1 MTASAH
7 SSLRSAATLCPPAP
21 PTGRLVSKALAS
33 VLLPAALGA
42 AGMSDHHAAHLR
54 RWNEGPDSIRSAVA
68 LFSRRA
74 TGWLAAMAS
83 LTLLLGCDEAVE
95 SADLSPTETEET
107 GTGSPPNACE
117 AQLGSGWDLP
127 EPAATGTSGPG
138 VCGSSGIDPA
148 SCPVAPRGRLPAE
161 CASGRIFEGSGFQQG
176 TGPCTPAFENWA
188 CPAGWI
194 PSPAF
199 ADENGVEDVPEGI
212 APFTIC
218 EPPENSP
225 DVGAPPRL
233 SDLRCPDGEIALP
246 QDASCRPLGSPC
258 PTEEERWASEA
269 TLRALAPGYEG
280 PIVYLSP
287 DAAPDGAG
295 TRLSP
300 RRWSAAAGVAAEGA
314 ILALALGDYRGGLQ
328 IDRRVAVLGA
338 CVSGTRISTT
348 QPIVDATTGIL
359 SIASSSPVLVRDLS
373 LTGSRPGIAV
383 VGGNDEPHL
392 LRAISIR
399 GATGHGMYVEGLGSV
414 DADGMVIAST
424 NPLADGRYGR
434 GIEVRSG
441 AALLIRNAAV
451 QENRQ
456 VGVVAFDATTTV
468 TAERV
473 VVEDTSSE
481 LASGTNGNGIL
492 AQSGSRMVLR
502 EVTLR
507 RNAGAGL
514 FAVGSATHVEADDL
528 LVEETQPRQS
538 DSQEGWGVEVSGGAT
553 ASMRRATLLRNH
565 GAGLVVDGDGSRA
578 EVEATLIEQTQPRVS
593 DRSLGLGIAAEDG
606 ASLIL
611 KNVALRGNRGGGL
624 IAIGAR
630 TVVDAERLVVED
642 TQADLTGEGGGQG
655 VGVVAG
661 ARLQVRNA
669 ALRRN
674 TTAGIQASGEGTMVT
689 AFGLLVED
697 TEPSPLLDVGAGVRV
712 LDGASMTLDEAVI
725 RRSRGFGMESWGSS
739 QPSDMTRLVASRVVV
754 DDTRADGVGGGGH
767 GLRAEFG
774 GLVALRD
781 AMIRRSIEFG
791 IYARDATTEV
801 DAERLLVERT
811 APNAISELGIGVTV
825 FQGAGVSL
833 SDVALRRN
841 RAFGLA
847 VVSSGLDL
855 INGGLLDDPIPSR
868 VKASRLLV
876 SDTDANLSDQRAGLG
891 VLVSDG
897 GVATFADTNIQG
909 NREAG
914 IEVNAGCMGV
924 RRVAVL
930 QTRSSLRDGR
940 FGDGLFLVG
949 SSTIRGGD
957 LTLWENAR
965 CGLLVTGEG
974 AAVALSGAILGRNLF
989 GLSLL
994 STDLTPSKLA
1004 MAIRREVYFENNL
1017 DLFTEIL
1024 EIPDPFDALESLDI
1038 REAADASVP

>member
-1 MTASAH
+1 
-7 SSLRSAATLCPPAP
+7 
-21 PTGRLVSKALAS
+21 
-33 VLLPAALGA
+33 
-42 AGMSDHHAAHLR
+42 
-54 RWNEGPDSIRSAVA
+54 
-68 LFSRRA
+68 
-74 TGWLAAMAS
+74 MAS
-83 LTLLLGCDEAVE
+83 LTLLVGCDEAPE
-95 SADLSPTETEET
+95 STDLPSDDGEET
-107 GTGSPPNACE
+107 DTGASTNACE

-138 VCGSSGIDPA
+138 VCGSSGLDPA

-199 ADENGVEDVPEGI
+199 ADENGVEDLPEGI

-233 SDLRCPDGEIALP
+233 SDLRCPDGEIGLP
-246 QDASCRPLGSPC
+246 QDATCRPLGSPC

-269 TLRALAPGYEG
+269 TLRALAPGYDG

-287 DAAPDGAG
+287 DASPDGAG

-300 RRWSAAAGVAAEGA
+300 RPWSAAAGEAAEGA
-314 ILALALGDYRGGLQ
+314 ILALALGDYRDGLQ

-348 QPIVDATTGIL
+348 QPIVDATTGIV
-359 SIASSSPVLVRDLS
+359 SIVSSSPVLVRDLS

-383 VGGNDEPHL
+383 RGVGGAHL
-392 LRAISIR
+392 IRAINIQR
-399 GATGHGMYVEGLGSV
+399 AQAHGMYVEGPGSV
-414 DADGMVIAST
+414 DVDGLVIAST
-424 NPLADGRYGR
+424 SPLADGRFGR

-441 AALLIRNAAV
+441 AALLIRNAVV

-456 VGVVAFDATTTV
+456 VGLVGFDATTRV

-473 VVEDTSSE
+473 VVEDTASE
-481 LASGTNGNGIL
+481 LATGTNGNGML
-492 AQSGSRMVLR
+492 AQSGSRMMLR

-514 FAVGSATHVEADDL
+514 IAVGSGTRVEADDL
-528 LVEETQPRQS
+528 FVEETQPRQS
-538 DSQEGWGVEVSGGAT
+538 DLTQGWGIEVSGGAT
-553 ASMRRATLLRNH
+553 ASMRRASLRRNH
-565 GAGLVVDGDGSRA
+565 ATGLLVSGDGSRA
-578 EVEATLIEQTQPRVS
+578 EVEATLIEQTQPRAS
-593 DRSLGLGIAAEDG
+593 DRSLGRGITVEDG
-606 ASLIL
+606 ASLL
-611 KNVALRGNRGGGL
+611 LTDVALRGNRDAGL
-624 IAIGAR
+624 IATGAR
-630 TVVDAERLVVED
+630 TVVEADRLVVED
-642 TQADLTGEGGGQG
+642 TLARLTDGGGGHG
-655 VGVVAG
+655 VAAAEG
-661 ARLQVRNA
+661 AVLQLQNA

-674 TTAGIQASGEGTMVT
+674 TTAGIQASGEGATVT
-689 AFGLLVED
+689 AIGLLVED
-697 TEPSPLLDVGAGVRV
+697 TEADQVLDVGTGLRV
-712 LDGASMTLDEAVI
+712 LFGASMTVEEAVI
-725 RRSRGFGMESWGSS
+725 RRSRGFGMLALASSS
-739 QPSDMTRLVASRVVV
+739 QPADMTRLVASRVVV
-754 DDTRADGVGGGGH
+754 DDTRADGVGGSGH

-774 GLVALRD
+774 ASVALRD
-781 AMIRRSIEFG
+781 AMIRASREFG
-791 IYARDATTEV
+791 IYARDAGTTV
-801 DAERLLVERT
+801 DVGRLLVERT
-811 APNAISELGIGVTV
+811 APNVNSELGIGVTV
-825 FQGAGVSL
+825 FQGARVSM

-847 VVSSGLDL
+847 VVSSGFDL
-855 INGGLLDDPIPSR
+855 VNGGLLDDPIPSR
-868 VKASRLLV
+868 VKASRLLI

-909 NREAG
+909 NRQAG
-914 IEVNAGCMGV
+914 IEVNAGCLGV

-930 QTRSSLRDGR
+930 QTRSSLLDGR
-940 FGDGLFLVG
+940 FGDGLLVKD

-957 LTLWENAR
+957 LTLWESAR

-974 AAVALSGAILGRNLF
+974 ADVAVTGAILGRNLF

-1004 MAIRREVYFENNL
+1004 TAIRREVYFENNL

-1038 REAADASVP
+1038 R